1 MTLLVDPVVEG
12 VEAISDLL
20 DAGLAPLLGPELVSR
35 WQIRREPY
43 RPRVVTVSRD
53 GATVAA
59 ALISGRP
66 ATAALK
72 IVDFWSTDD
81 AAADAMLLDTLVQ
94 FAQDQDVVVLKWE
107 TRTGAALPPL
117 AVERGFVPMRS
128 HRQMEDSELVH
139 GHALWF
145 EAIPHVEPRYRWQTT
160 DFTCGAIAGLI
171 AAELAGQPGFGGDV
185 TDRRLEIDFW
195 RQASNYPACE
205 PIGLAVAL
213 RRHVGSDRGVE
224 VTLDAA
230 TPILLE
236 GFAGFERE
244 FRVELQND
252 SMHQAAD
259 LEIPVRRERVEV
271 AEIATRIAADEVAL
285 LLIDQTPMH
294 ADNEA
299 HWITA
304 HASDGHSVVLVQ
316 DPWIDRPAGETWVD
330 AHDLAIR
337 LGDLDRMCRWGEGH
351 HRGVVFL
358 GRGGGRFS

>member
-1 MTLLVDPVVEG
+1 M
-12 VEAISDLL
+12 
-20 DAGLAPLLGPELVSR
+20 
-35 WQIRREPY
+35 
-43 RPRVVTVSRD
+43 
-53 GATVAA
+53 
-59 ALISGRP
+59 
-66 ATAALK
+66 
-72 IVDFWSTDD
+72 
-81 AAADAMLLDTLVQ
+81 
-94 FAQDQDVVVLKWE
+94 
-107 TRTGAALPPL
+107 
-117 AVERGFVPMRS
+117 
-128 HRQMEDSELVH
+128 
-139 GHALWF
+139 
-145 EAIPHVEPRYRWQTT
+145 
-160 DFTCGAIAGLI
+160 
-171 AAELAGQPGFGGDV
+171 
-185 TDRRLEIDFW
+185 
-195 RQASNYPACE
+195 
-205 PIGLAVAL
+205 AL
-213 RRHVGSDRGVE
+213 RRHVGSGRGVE

-252 SMHQAAD
+252 SVRQAAD

-294 ADNEA
+294 ANNEA

-337 LGDLDRMCRWGEGH
+337 LGDLDRMCSWEEED

-358 GRGGGRFS
+358 SRGSVLFSSRLSSMASSTRVVGNAHFLDAVDQVGVQASRWGIERDVLDGGEQLGEQESE